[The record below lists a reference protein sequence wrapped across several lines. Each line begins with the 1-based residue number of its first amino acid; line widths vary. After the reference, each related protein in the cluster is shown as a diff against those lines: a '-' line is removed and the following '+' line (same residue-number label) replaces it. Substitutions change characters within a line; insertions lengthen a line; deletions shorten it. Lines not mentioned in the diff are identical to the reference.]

1 MKTSEEKQKSTSPL
15 RRWLTI
21 SIPVVLLTGSLIGYV
36 FYRQVFAPNISIK
49 DQEVYLL
56 IPTGS
61 AFEEVVS
68 RLQKDGCLQ
77 DRESFVWVARQ
88 MNYDRRVKPG
98 RYRIRRGMS
107 NRQLVSLL
115 RSGQQSPVKLTFN
128 NIRTA
133 SELAGIIGRK
143 LEADS
148 TELAELFGNEKFLA
162 GYGFTRETGLCI
174 IIPNTYE
181 FYWNTSAQQFFL
193 RMSREH
199 RKFWTEN
206 RREKARQAGLN
217 PEEAVILASI
227 VEKESQMADER
238 ATIAGV
244 YMNRLRDDWKLEADP
259 TLVFAS
265 GDFTIRRVLNEH
277 KKIDSPYNTYLHKGL
292 PPGPICIPS
301 ISSVD
306 AVLNY
311 EKHNYYYFCARDD
324 FSGYHSFAKTYSDH
338 LLNARRFQK
347 ELNRRGIRS

>member
-1 MKTSEEKQKSTSPL
+1 MFSL
-15 RRWLTI
+15 
-21 SIPVVLLTGSLIGYV
+21 PVVLLAACLSGYV
-36 FYRQVFAPNISIK
+36 LYRQIFAPNISSDEKEI
-49 DQEVYLL
+49 YLL

-61 AFEEVVS
+61 SFEEVVN
-68 RLQKDGCLQ
+68 RLQKGGCLR
-77 DRESFVWVARQ
+77 DKESFVWVARQ
-88 MNYDRRVKPG
+88 MKYDRRVKPG
-98 RYRIRRGMS
+98 RYRIRREMS

-148 TELAELFGNEKFLA
+148 AELAELFGDEKFLS
-162 GYGFTRETGLCI
+162 GFGLTIEKGLCI

-181 FYWNTSAQQFFL
+181 FYWNTSARQFFQ
-193 RMSREH
+193 RMSREYG
-199 RKFWTEN
+199 KFWTEN
-206 RREKARQAGLN
+206 RRKKAREAGLT
-217 PEEAVILASI
+217 PGEAVILASI
-227 VEKESQMADER
+227 VEKESQMPDER

>member
-1 MKTSEEKQKSTSPL
+1 M
-15 RRWLTI
+15 I
-21 SIPVVLLTGSLIGYV
+21 AIPVVMLASGLLGYV
-36 FYRQVFAPNISIK
+36 FYRQVFAPNISIEEK
-49 DQEVYLL
+49 EIYLL

-61 AFEEVVS
+61 SFKDVLN
-68 RLQKDGCLQ
+68 RLQKSGCLK
-77 DRESFVWVARQ
+77 DKESFVWVARQ
-88 MNYDRRVKPG
+88 MKYDRRVKPG
-98 RYRIRRGMS
+98 RYRIRREMS

-133 SELAGIIGRK
+133 TELAGVIGRK

-148 TELAELFGNEKFLA
+148 AELAELFGDEKFLA
-162 GYGFTRETGLCI
+162 QYGLTKATGLCI

-193 RMSREH
+193 RMSKEY

-206 RREKARQAGLN
+206 RKGKAREAGLT
-217 PEEAVILASI
+217 PGEVVVLASI
-227 VEKESQMADER
+227 VEKESQMTDER

-259 TLVFAS
+259 TLVYAA

-277 KKIDSPYNTYLHKGL
+277 KKIDSPYNTYLYKGL

-301 ISSVD
+301 ISSID
-306 AVLNY
+306 AVLNF